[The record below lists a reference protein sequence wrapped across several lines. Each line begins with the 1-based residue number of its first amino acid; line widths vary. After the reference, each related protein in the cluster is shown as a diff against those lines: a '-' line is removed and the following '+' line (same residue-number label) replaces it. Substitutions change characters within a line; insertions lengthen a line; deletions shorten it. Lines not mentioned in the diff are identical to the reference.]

1 MYAYVNDEKYGEIKY
16 NESFWSGKKE
26 LSING
31 KSFYK
36 VGKNKYS
43 YGSGED
49 LIEAYLIGNFI
60 SGVKVIIGNESIQ
73 VIPKSKVYEWI
84 LAFIPFRFI
93 LTWGYVPVL
102 VSVFLVVGG
111 AIGGAISGGLGALSL
126 MIMKKQSSIGKKLI
140 IGIAMCLATV
150 LACFVLALLM
160 LSTLN

>member
-49 LIEAYLIGNFI
+49 LIEAYLIVNFI
-60 SGVKVIIGNESIQ
+60 SGVKVIIGSENIQ
-73 VIPKSKVYEWI
+73 VVPKTKTYEWI
-84 LAFIPFRFI
+84 LAFVPFLFI
-93 LTWGYVPVL
+93 ITWGNVPEL
-102 VSVFLVVGG
+102 LTIFPVVGG

-126 MIMKKQSSIGKKLI
+126 MLMKKQSSISKKLA
-140 IGIAMCLATV
+140 IGFGLCIGTIF
-150 LACFVLALLM
+150 ACFVVALAM
-160 LSTLN
+160 LSALN